1 MQADNSRRGS
11 DYGRVTCADFVKV
24 PTTEIDPSL
33 PKNKWARN
41 GILIEPVSVIF
52 KPALGGVS
60 RFLGF
65 RGLLAR
71 ERYWVAAYLPE
82 DSVPLFNENGIGIN
96 SDVLSRPFLANYG
109 KWTFPSVRGW
119 AAKLRLR
126 EIQNCDGFDI
136 YFVEYRP

>member
-1 MQADNSRRGS
+1 MKADRSRRGS

-24 PTTEIDPSL
+24 PTTEIDPNN
-33 PKNKWARN
+33 PENKWARR
-41 GILIEPVSVIF
+41 GILIDPVSVIF
-52 KPALGGVS
+52 KPALGGVT

-65 RGLLAR
+65 RGLMAR

-109 KWTFPSVRGW
+109 KWTFPSVKGW
-119 AAKLRLR
+119 AAKLKLR